1 MAVRLLALAV
11 SLLLALALTILG
23 IGTFSGGSGNG
34 SSGILT
40 NSKSEQQIK
49 LCAEGRDSSY
59 GEPPS
64 QAQQA
69 ACLNEIAKQA
79 GGDAPDTPTLPS
91 TTLPG
96 DSVHSV
102 PGG

>member
-23 IGTFSGGSGNG
+23 IGTFSGDSGNG

-79 GGDAPDTPTLPS
+79 GSGGPDAPTH
-91 TTLPG
+91 PG
-96 DSVHSV
+96 DSVPSV

>member
-1 MAVRLLALAV
+1 MRLLALAV
-11 SLLLALALTILG
+11 SLLLVLALTILG
-23 IGTFSGGSGNG
+23 IGTFSGNSGSG
-34 SSGILT
+34 SHGILT

-59 GEPPS
+59 GKPPS

-69 ACLNEIAKQA
+69 ACLNEIAQQAA
-79 GGDAPDTPTLPS
+79 GGGSGVPTGPSPTLP
-91 TTLPG
+91 G
-96 DSVHSV
+96 GSVASV